1 MYKTTEHKEEVEDR
15 AGPWASVKKPSAMGF
30 TSPKLISS
38 TGRFGDVVIFGSF
51 AASGILCELVT
62 HAFTKST
69 VFIIGGPVVILVL
82 YLFTTILYRRF
93 RLRFD
98 QLGDN
103 CYYLGFLFT
112 LTALSIALYDF
123 EGLAV
128 DISTIVSNFGVAL
141 ASTIIGILLR
151 VLLSQMRE
159 DPIEVEEQSRY
170 ELAQASAMLKDEL
183 YASVRDMGSFR
194 GLLQQSITESFD
206 EVNEKSKKSILRAA
220 EELSEAAKNI
230 NQEITV
236 RNEQLGERFDRFN
249 DLTQRSV
256 SSLETLVESME
267 AVRPPNELIHDAF
280 EKTVKSME
288 LISEESEKI
297 HRMTKQQREAFQSS
311 IIAASGAIQSVS
323 EDLSKLTGKGSLLS
337 SVVDN
342 LRETTENFGE
352 IGKSI
357 EELSKNISREA
368 AEQKN
373 TIGEFNSIT
382 AASIQ
387 LTKTHNLEL
396 NEALKDNRKMLA
408 EVGEN
413 LADMARALVKAVG

>member
-1 MYKTTEHKEEVEDR
+1 
-15 AGPWASVKKPSAMGF
+15 
-30 TSPKLISS
+30 
-38 TGRFGDVVIFGSF
+38 
-51 AASGILCELVT
+51 
-62 HAFTKST
+62 
-69 VFIIGGPVVILVL
+69 
-82 YLFTTILYRRF
+82 
-93 RLRFD
+93 
-98 QLGDN
+98 
-103 CYYLGFLFT
+103 
-112 LTALSIALYDF
+112 
-123 EGLAV
+123 
-128 DISTIVSNFGVAL
+128 
-141 ASTIIGILLR
+141 
-151 VLLSQMRE
+151 
-159 DPIEVEEQSRY
+159 
-170 ELAQASAMLKDEL
+170 
-183 YASVRDMGSFR
+183 
-194 GLLQQSITESFD
+194 
-206 EVNEKSKKSILRAA
+206 
-220 EELSEAAKNI
+220 
-230 NQEITV
+230 
-236 RNEQLGERFDRFN
+236 
-249 DLTQRSV
+249 
-256 SSLETLVESME
+256 
-267 AVRPPNELIHDAF
+267 
-280 EKTVKSME
+280 ME